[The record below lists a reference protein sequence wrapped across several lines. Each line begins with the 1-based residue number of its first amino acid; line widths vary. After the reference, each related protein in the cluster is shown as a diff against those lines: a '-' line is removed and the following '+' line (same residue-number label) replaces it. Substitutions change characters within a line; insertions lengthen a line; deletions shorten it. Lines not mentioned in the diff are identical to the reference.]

1 MKLKDI
7 EVGGRYRAKVSGSL
21 TTVRVL
27 DLKETS
33 TFGGRYRTTIV
44 AVNGAQ
50 HPRRRCVRHGPARP
64 TARVRPEEC
73 AASARL

>member
-21 TTVRVL
+21 TTVHVL

-44 AVNGAQ
+44 AVNESTGRRITIRSAQ
-50 HPRRRCVRHGPARP
+50 RLRS
-64 TARVRPEEC
+64 RVEG
-73 AASARL
+73 